1 MDPAIDLLGQLAA
14 GRHSAH
20 SILECLPPLLQLSNL
35 LERNLSVAVLGRRR
49 PLVAR
54 IAGRQRGQAR
64 MVHAEKPGFL
74 PALTTSFI
82 DLASTG
88 ETIGT
93 KAFAEACAN
102 VLPIFDHIVS

>member
-1 MDPAIDLLGQLAA
+1 
-14 GRHSAH
+14 
-20 SILECLPPLLQLSNL
+20 
-35 LERNLSVAVLGRRR
+35 
-49 PLVAR
+49 
-54 IAGRQRGQAR
+54 

>member
-1 MDPAIDLLGQLAA
+1 
-14 GRHSAH
+14 
-20 SILECLPPLLQLSNL
+20 
-35 LERNLSVAVLGRRR
+35 
-49 PLVAR
+49 
-54 IAGRQRGQAR
+54 

-102 VLPIFDHIVS
+102 VLPIFDHIVSWGAWRALARPPSRPRGRHPQTPLSTRRPALCCRARCS